1 MKDIFEKIEASDLT
15 EDLELIA
22 NVVGIDVIRNFLR
35 HFQGAYIYIPK
46 VSRLERFV
54 IRYTNENPDK
64 TIKELA
70 IEMGVSAQY
79 LWKLRRLGKIGNSNK
94 PKKTD

>member
-1 MKDIFEKIEASDLT
+1 MNDIFEKIEASDLT

-35 HFQGAYIYIPK
+35 NFQGAYFYIPK

-54 IRYTNENPDK
+54 IRYINENPTK
-64 TIKELA
+64 TIKQLA
-70 IEMGVSAQY
+70 IELGVSAQY
-79 LWKLRRLGKIGNSNK
+79 LWKLRRQGKIGNNSK
-94 PKKTD
+94 